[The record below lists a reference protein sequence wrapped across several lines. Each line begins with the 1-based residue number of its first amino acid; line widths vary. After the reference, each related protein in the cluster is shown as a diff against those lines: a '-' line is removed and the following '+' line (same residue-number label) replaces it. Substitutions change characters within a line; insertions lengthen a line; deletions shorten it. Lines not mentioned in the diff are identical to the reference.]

1 MDEARMTPDDWKGYL
16 GIVEEQ
22 AEAVPEDDM
31 EGEWED
37 VRKL

>member
-1 MDEARMTPDDWKGYL
+1 MKEEMMAADDWKDYL
-16 GIVEEQ
+16 GIEE
-22 AEAVPEDDM
+22 ETDETVPTDDV

>member
-1 MDEARMTPDDWKGYL
+1 MDEDTMTPDDWKGYL

-22 AEAVPEDDM
+22 GEAVPEDDM

-37 VRKL
+37 ARKL

>member
-1 MDEARMTPDDWKGYL
+1 MDEEKMTAEDWKSYL
-16 GIVEEQ
+16 GIPDEKE
-22 AEAVPEDDM
+22 EAVPEDDV

>member
-1 MDEARMTPDDWKGYL
+1 MDEQNMKQEDWKDYL
-16 GIVEEQ
+16 GISEEP
-22 AEAVPEDDM
+22 EDTVPADDM

>member
-1 MDEARMTPDDWKGYL
+1 MKEQIRTMEDWKEYL
-16 GIVEEQ
+16 GIEE
-22 AEAVPEDDM
+22 EKEETVPADDT

>member
-1 MDEARMTPDDWKGYL
+1 MSKEDMSLEEWKEYL
-16 GIVEEQ
+16 GISDDD
-22 AEAVPEDDM
+22 AAVPDDDV

>member
-1 MDEARMTPDDWKGYL
+1 MEEETMTPDGWKGYL

-22 AEAVPEDDM
+22 EEAVPADDV